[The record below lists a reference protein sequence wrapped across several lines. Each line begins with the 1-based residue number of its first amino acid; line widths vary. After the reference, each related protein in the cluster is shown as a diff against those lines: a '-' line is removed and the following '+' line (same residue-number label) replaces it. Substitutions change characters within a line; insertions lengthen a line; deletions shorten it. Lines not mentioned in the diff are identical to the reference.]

1 MAEMQT
7 PGRTRGKTRDRLAG
21 TDAPPGSAL
30 GRSPALRLAR
40 AGRPPRPPSLR
51 VASLRQFSDAETE
64 LDSPEPFVAV
74 TDTALRSSKT
84 PSSSVKLTV
93 AVNWLPKLA
102 DWFPA

>member
-7 PGRTRGKTRDRLAG
+7 PGRARGEARDWLAG
-21 TDAPPGSAL
+21 TDAPPGSAP
-30 GRSPALRLAR
+30 GRSPALPP
-40 AGRPPRPPSLR
+40 AGAGYQRRPPTHR
-51 VASLRQFSDAETE
+51 VAAPPQFSDADTE

-74 TDTALRSSKT
+74 TDTPLRSSNT

-102 DWFPA
+102 D